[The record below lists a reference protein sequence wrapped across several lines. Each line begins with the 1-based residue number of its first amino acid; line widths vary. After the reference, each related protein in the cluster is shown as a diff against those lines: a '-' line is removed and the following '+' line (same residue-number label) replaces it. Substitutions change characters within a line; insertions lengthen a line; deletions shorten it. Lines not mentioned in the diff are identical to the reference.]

1 MQNRKAVVVL
11 IALIFLTSLIKL
23 NPLTISAQVNR
34 EFIVDRSENINVS
47 PFSTIKGYI
56 VNGNRYNTDIISKF
70 FIVNLILY
78 LPIALF
84 LGLKDFN
91 NLISV
96 LTIVSL
102 PILLD
107 MLQLVF
113 RIGVFDIDSIILNIL
128 SSLIVFRITRK
139 VKNASIET
147 KKLD

>member
-1 MQNRKAVVVL
+1 MHNRKAVVVL
-11 IALIFLTSLIKL
+11 IELILLTSLIKL

-56 VNGNRYNTDIISKF
+56 VNRNRYNTDIISKF

-78 LPIALF
+78 LPIAFF

-91 NLISV
+91 NLISI
-96 LTIVSL
+96 LIIVSL

-128 SSLIVFRITRK
+128 SSLIVFSITRK
-139 VKNASIET
+139 AKNAAIKT